1 MKDREAAQ
9 GERLQGGRHN
19 TIFQVLSDRVNTME
33 LHLVPDTN
41 LFFEFKALDQL
52 PWEELGRDPIVLL
65 LTKPVLDEI
74 DRHKK
79 GTGRTRDRALDIYGR
94 FRAMLE
100 AGFSDSEIR
109 SSAPKVILRRATNV
123 LPDPALRDHLDYEKA
138 DEKLIGIVSA
148 LKKQTAGHEVKLFTD
163 DGGPAGMAQ
172 DLGVPFKMID
182 QAWRRPPAETT
193 EAKQIRDLKKIV
205 EIYQSQEP
213 KIAIRCQTADRD
225 GVVTTV
231 GKAATPLSEAEV
243 DELVEA
249 LRLKHPLREDFTPPE
264 TKTTNDT
271 WGETRTVEYSTPPEQ
286 EIANYRENLYPKWL
300 DDCRGVL
307 RSVHVGRDEAAPPV
321 VLRWSMTNDGSRPA
335 ERVRVEFETSG
346 PLALHRPRPARD
358 DDKNGNHT
366 RGPASPEPARH
377 LPPAPKPP
385 AFGQKVTCVS
395 PPAKPASARG
405 FDISTLRGA
414 DPLGGYGAARSAVE
428 RLAMGGAFSNSASDA
443 MRRMQD
449 SIAGITRFD
458 DAMRAAM
465 HPIATPRFE
474 PIPVMSPHL
483 FRAPQPPDPEEFY
496 YASWPVDSPVQKGA
510 LTCQLWRH
518 QTGDETFEFNV
529 LFGRTGDAR
538 GVVECTVHA
547 DKITEPPQAKVIV
560 ERRIEAVSMF
570 DIAKA
575 MVDACG

>member
-1 MKDREAAQ
+1 
-9 GERLQGGRHN
+9 
-19 TIFQVLSDRVNTME
+19 ME

-52 PWEELGRDPIVLL
+52 PWEEFGHDPIILL

-79 GTGRTRDRALDIYGR
+79 GAGRTRDRALDIYGR

-109 SSAPKVILRRATNV
+109 SSGPRVILRRATSV
-123 LPDPALRDHLDYEKA
+123 LPDPALKDHLDYEKA

-148 LKKQTAGHEVKLFTD
+148 LKKQATGYDVKLFTD
-163 DGGPAGMAQ
+163 DGGPAGLAQ
-172 DLGVPFKMID
+172 DLGVPLKMIH
-182 QAWRRPPAETT
+182 QAWRRPPVETT

-225 GVVTTV
+225 GVVTTA
-231 GKAATPLSEAEV
+231 GKAATPLTEAEV
-243 DELVEA
+243 DELIEA
-249 LRLKHPLREDFTPPE
+249 LRLKRPLREDFTPPE
-264 TKTTNDT
+264 TKTTTDT
-271 WGETRTVEYSTPPEQ
+271 WGETRTVEYSAPPED
-286 EIANYRENLYPKWL
+286 EIANYRDNLYPKWL

-307 RSVHVGRDEAAPPV
+307 RDVHVGRDVPAPPL
-321 VLRWSMTNDGSRPA
+321 VLRWSMSNDGSRPA
-335 ERVRVEFETSG
+335 ERVRMEFEVSG
-346 PLALHRPRPARD
+346 PLALHRPRSSRD
-358 DDKNGNHT
+358 DDKNGKQP
-366 RGPASPEPARH
+366 RSPPSPEPSRH
-377 LPPAPKPP
+377 LPPVPRPP
-385 AFGQKVTCVS
+385 AFGENVTRVS
-395 PPAKPASARG
+395 PPAKPAAAKG

-414 DPLGGYGAARSAVE
+414 DPFGGYTEARRAVE
-428 RLAMGGAFSNSASDA
+428 RLAMAGALSNSASDA

-449 SIAGITRFD
+449 SLAGVTRLD
-458 DAMRAAM
+458 DAMRAAI
-465 HPIATPRFE
+465 HPTATAKFE
-474 PIPVMSPHL
+474 PMPIMSPHL
-483 FRAPQPPDPEEFY
+483 IRPPRPPDPEEFY

-518 QTGDETFEFNV
+518 QTGEEIFEFNV
-529 LFGRTGDAR
+529 LFGGTGATR

-547 DKITEPPQAKVIV
+547 DKITEPPKAKVIV
-560 ERRIEAVSMF
+560 ERRIEAISMF
-570 DIAKA
+570 DVAKA